1 MRNSKVIQDNEVEP
15 LTHTTRA
22 GEVLKRRHEV
32 EEQIKEVLAI
42 DGAALEQ
49 RLSVRDYRADG
60 FIKPEAIV
68 YLIRRSLDLGDDDSV
83 NRLSTALVG
92 QLTGMIAR
100 KVRILSPN
108 LREDCH
114 SEIVV
119 RVFADVVDLSTDR
132 ADYAQ
137 VSFGDWLEK
146 RAVDS
151 IRKCWKEHT
160 QSQITDSQ
168 TRKDEDGDED
178 QADPEAR
185 DFRPSDL
192 LPEEY
197 GLFIDKALS
206 VLKDNEREAF
216 VMRHFWEWEIENTDP
231 NIPTI
236 STRFGK
242 SPRTI
247 RNWLASADKKIKT
260 WRDQRGT

>member
-1 MRNSKVIQDNEVEP
+1 MRNLKVIQDNEVKP
-15 LTHTTRA
+15 LTRTTKA
-22 GEVLKRRHEV
+22 GVLKRRPEV
-32 EEQIKEVLAI
+32 EDQIKEALAI
-42 DGAALEQ
+42 DAAALDQ
-49 RLSVRDYRADG
+49 RLSLRDYQADG

-83 NRLSTALVG
+83 NHLSTALVG
-92 QLTGMIAR
+92 RLTRMIAG

-119 RVFADVVDLSTDR
+119 RVFADIVDLSTDR

-160 QSQITDSQ
+160 QSQITDSR
-168 TRKDEDGDED
+168 TSEDEDGDCD
-178 QADPEAR
+178 QADREGR

-192 LPEEY
+192 RPEEY

-206 VLKDNEREAF
+206 VLNNSEREAF
-216 VMRHFWEWEIENTDP
+216 VMRYFWEWEIENTDP

-247 RNWLASADKKIKT
+247 RNWLASADRKIKT
-260 WRDQRGT
+260 WRDQRGN

>member
-1 MRNSKVIQDNEVEP
+1 MRNSKVIQDNELEP
-15 LTHTTRA
+15 LTRTTRA
-22 GEVLKRRHEV
+22 GETLRRRFEV
-32 EEQIKEVLAI
+32 EEQIKEALAL
-42 DGAALEQ
+42 DAEALEQ
-49 RLSVRDYRADG
+49 RLSVRDYWAAG

-68 YLIRRSLDLGDDDSV
+68 YLIRRSLDACDEDSV

-92 QLTGMIAR
+92 QLTRMITG

-119 RVFADVVDLSTDR
+119 RVFEEIVDLSTNR

-146 RAVDS
+146 RALDS
-151 IRKCWKEHT
+151 IRKCWKENT
-160 QSQITDSQ
+160 QSQITDSL
-168 TRKDEDGDED
+168 TSEDEGSDEDAAG
-178 QADPEAR
+178 PEGR
-185 DFRPSDL
+185 DFRSSAL
-192 LPEEY
+192 RPEEY

-216 VMRHFWEWEIENTDP
+216 IMRHFWEWEIENADP
-231 NIPTI
+231 SIPTI
-236 STRFGK
+236 STRFVK
-242 SPRTI
+242 SARTI

-260 WRDQRGT
+260 WRDRRGT